1 MKKVFFL
8 YDFYYDFSKHFITIG
23 GIQTY
28 ISDLVRICLEEG
40 LEVKVCQMGASNETV
55 QIENYIIEQFKVK
68 PLDYAAFFEKVYEQI
83 DNYTLVI
90 FATETIVPN
99 NLRGINNIGIQHGI
113 YWDIPYYTR
122 KNMVRMYLS
131 KAVRNYKIVRH
142 IQELNTLVCVDYNYV
157 NWLRA
162 ETDYLSTNLRVI
174 PNYTKISPLCKKSGD
189 MINIIF
195 ARRLFEYRGTRIF
208 TTAIKRILDEYSNV
222 NVTVAGTGP
231 DEGYMKQELSKYN
244 NVEFITYK
252 SEESLQIHANKH
264 IAVVPTVGSEGTSL
278 SLLEAMSAQC
288 AVIASNV
295 GGMTNIILDNYNGL
309 LVNAGDSDDL
319 YKAIKKLLDYPE
331 DRERLSAKA
340 YETVKQAFSYEKWAE
355 KWKEVLS
362 SFIETK

>member
-1 MKKVFFL
+1 MNRIALLYNKL
-8 YDFYYDFSKHFITIG
+8 YDFDNCKFTLG

-28 ISDLVRICLEEG
+28 VINLISICKEMNIYVEFF
-40 LEVKVCQMGASNETV
+40 QMGDSNNNTV
-55 QIENYIIEQFKVK
+55 FNGIVINQINAHNYQEFSNKVK
-68 PLDYAAFFEKVYEQI
+68 ELTI
-83 DNYTLVI
+83 DNEPAIVYC
-90 FATETIVPN
+90 TETIVPQ
-99 NLRGINNIGIQHGI
+99 RVPFKKAMAIQHGI
-113 YWDIPYYTR
+113 YWDIPYFHHKSLIRVLASKLIQNYHI
-122 KNMVRMYLS
+122 LS
-131 KAVRNYKIVRH
+131 PLSGLKQI
-142 IQELNTLVCVDYNYV
+142 VCVDYNYI
-157 NWLRA
+157 NWFRA
-162 ETDYLSTNLRVI
+162 TCNDQNIKLIPI
-174 PNYTKISPLCKKSGD
+174 PNYTRIAPIYTKESNR
-189 MINIIF
+189 INIIF
-195 ARRLFEYRGTRIF
+195 ARRLFKYRGTRIF

-231 DEGYMKQELSKYN
+231 DEGYMKQELSKYK

-252 SEESLQIHANKH
+252 SEESLHIHANKH